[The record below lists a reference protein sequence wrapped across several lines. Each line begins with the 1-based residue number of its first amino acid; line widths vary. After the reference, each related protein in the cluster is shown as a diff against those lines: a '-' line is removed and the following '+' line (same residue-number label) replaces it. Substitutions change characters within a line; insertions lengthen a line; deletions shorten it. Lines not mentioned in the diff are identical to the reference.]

1 MITVGT
7 IEEYKRH
14 LGKFARPMGL
24 VATMGYLHEGHLSLV
39 RAARA
44 ENQTVAASIFVNPAQ
59 FGPGEDF
66 ERYPRDMA
74 GDSSLLEKE
83 GVDVLFAPR
92 ADEMYTPDHNTWVK
106 VGTVT
111 ERLEGASRPGHFRGV
126 ATVVLKLFNIICPD
140 TAYFGQ
146 KDAQQVLVIK
156 KMVRDLNLGIDIKTM
171 PIIRSADGLALSSRN
186 KYLSPDEK
194 ASALAIFNSLKLAEK
209 LFAEGARQSEL
220 IKKQVE
226 RVLTGAGAKIDYISV
241 ASPDTLEEL
250 ETISQGALLSLAVY
264 FGSTRL
270 IDNIL
275 LGCTL

>member
-1 MITVGT
+1 MIAVST
-7 IEEYKRH
+7 IEEYKRL
-14 LGKFARPMGL
+14 LGNLARPIGL
-24 VATMGYLHEGHLSLV
+24 VPTMGYLHEGHLSLV

-44 ENQTVAASIFVNPAQ
+44 DNQTVVASIFVNPAQ
-59 FGPGEDF
+59 FGPEEDF
-66 ERYPRDMA
+66 ERYPRDMT
-74 GDSSLLEKE
+74 GDSLLLERE
-83 GVDVLFAPR
+83 GVDVLFTPGAT
-92 ADEMYTPDHNTWVK
+92 EMYTPDHNTWVR

-126 ATVVLKLFNIICPD
+126 ATVVLKLFNIIRPD

-146 KDAQQVLVIK
+146 KDAQQVLVVK

-171 PIIRSADGLALSSRN
+171 PIIRSAEGLALSSRN
-186 KYLSPDEK
+186 KYLSPAEK
-194 ASALAIFNSLKLAEK
+194 SSALAIFKSLKLAEK
-209 LFAEGARQSEL
+209 LFKEGTRQSDV

-226 RVLTGAGAKIDYISV
+226 HVLTQAGAKIDYISV

-275 LGCTL
+275 LGCAL